1 MFIENK
7 IGKSCRNVG
16 VCTFLC
22 VAINYPNTLFYVTL
36 SPIYVS
42 VSASKEFF
50 NQLLLQWNK
59 DTFSTKAKSPSCMC
73 SDCTMKG
80 QSKNI
85 KWYSVL

>member
-1 MFIENK
+1 MCVLF
-7 IGKSCRNVG
+7 V
-16 VCTFLC
+16 C
-22 VAINYPNTLFYVTL
+22 VAINYPNTWFYATL

-59 DTFSTKAKSPSCMC
+59 DKFSIKAESPSCRC
-73 SDCTMKG
+73 SDCKIKDQG
-80 QSKNI
+80 KNI